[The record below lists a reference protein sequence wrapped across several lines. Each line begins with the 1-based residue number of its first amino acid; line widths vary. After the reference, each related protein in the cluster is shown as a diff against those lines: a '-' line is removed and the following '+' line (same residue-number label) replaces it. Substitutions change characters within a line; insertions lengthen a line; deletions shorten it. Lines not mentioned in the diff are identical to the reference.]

1 MMNVLMLAVFGGL
14 ALLLASIGLYGV
26 ASYSVSQRTREI
38 GVRMALG
45 AEPSSVLGLV
55 LGQGMILVAA
65 GLTIGLITAYAAA
78 GLMRS
83 LVVGVSPHD
92 PVTFIST
99 AAALGVIA
107 LLASYIPARRATRID
122 PLIALRTD

>member
-1 MMNVLMLAVFGGL
+1 MLTVFGVL

-26 ASYSVSQRTREI
+26 ASYSVTQRTREI

-45 AEPSSVLGLV
+45 AQPSSVLAAGARARHAP
-55 LGQGMILVAA
+55 GRDRAGRRRWPRAYVAA
-65 GLTIGLITAYAAA
+65 GLMPALLSASAP
-78 GLMRS
+78 RS
-83 LVVGVSPHD
+83 GDVRRH
-92 PVTFIST
+92 
-99 AAALGVIA
+99 AALLGVVA

>member
-1 MMNVLMLAVFGGL
+1 
-14 ALLLASIGLYGV
+14 
-26 ASYSVSQRTREI
+26 
-38 GVRMALG
+38 VRMALG
-45 AEPSSVLGLV
+45 AQPSSVLGLV
-55 LGQGMILVAA
+55 LGHGMILVAA
-65 GLTIGLITAYAAA
+65 GLAIGLVAAYAAA

-83 LVVGVSPHD
+83 LVIGVSPRD

-99 AAALGVIA
+99 AAVLGVIA